1 MSGVRRGLAGLV
13 AAAVLVLP
21 TGCGGDGTS
30 ARVNEE
36 LTQVD
41 AAIAAG
47 RLAQARVRL
56 DDLVRETDLARASG
70 TISQDH
76 AQAIEAAAARLAVR
90 LPMPGHR
97 IR

>member
-1 MSGVRRGLAGLV
+1 MTGVRRGLAGLL

-21 TGCGGDGTS
+21 TGCGSDGTS

-70 TISQDH
+70 TISKGH
-76 AQAIEAAAARLAVR
+76 AEAIEAAAARLAVR
-90 LPMPGHR
+90 LPMPGR
-97 IR
+97 RTR

>member
-1 MSGVRRGLAGLV
+1 MTGVRRGLAGLV
-13 AAAVLVLP
+13 VVGALVLP
-21 TGCGGDGTS
+21 TGCGADGSS

-47 RLAQARVRL
+47 RLGQARARL

-70 TISQDH
+70 TISQGH
-76 AQAIEAAAARLAVR
+76 AEAIEAAAARLAVR
-90 LPMPGHR
+90 LPMPGR
-97 IR
+97 RVR